1 MHVRQLHPTHS
12 KLDSMKLGSLPSDL
26 MDYSGN
32 ERSSSEYPSGTYI
45 APADILLK
53 VGSSTETQS
62 TGILN
67 IFQPLSLP
75 FREQDS
81 SLGDWQSAT
90 PKPLQLHAGTIE
102 SPIIIDESRPLP
114 LESQ

>member
-26 MDYSGN
+26 TDYSGN
-32 ERSSSEYPSGTYI
+32 ERSSSEYPSRTYI
-45 APADILLK
+45 APADMLLR
-53 VGSSTETQS
+53 VSSSTETQS
-62 TGILN
+62 AGTLN

-81 SLGDWQSAT
+81 SLGDWRSAT
-90 PKPLQLHAGTIE
+90 PKSLQLHEGTIE
-102 SPIIIDESRPLP
+102 SPIIIDESTPLP